1 MVRAVFLCWA
11 LPTWLMNRR
20 AGLRLA
26 RGLSWT
32 EVTDIVATD
41 DLARFGRTASE
52 LARYQRHK
60 AAVLDE
66 WATMSDFLCH
76 EIFGVAPVLDAD
88 GKKRSAVPDGAA
100 ARARAE
106 PPPLVWRE
114 NAFPYAVRRGI
125 EHHCVWST
133 SAEALRDDARF
144 REVLERHRPSEQFV
158 TCHFINPPA
167 LQSVRALPHAH
178 VLSLRRDRLPR
189 SKRPPRP

>member
-1 MVRAVFLCWA
+1 MVRALYLCWA

-32 EVTDIVATD
+32 QVTEIVSSD
-41 DLARFGRTASE
+41 DLGRFGRTASE

-60 AAVLDE
+60 SAVLQE
-66 WATMSDFLCH
+66 WASMSDFLCA
-76 EIFGVAPVLDAD
+76 EIFDVAPVLDAD
-88 GKKRSAVPDGAA
+88 GKKRAAVPDSDSDGGAA
-100 ARARAE
+100 
-106 PPPLVWRE
+106 PPLVWRE

-133 SAEALRDDARF
+133 SAAALRDEARF
-144 REVLERHRPSEQFV
+144 REVLERHRPSDTFA

-189 SKRPPRP
+189 SKRPPKP